1 MRCIWCGKQNADG
14 IAVISKEPCYCKDC
28 QLKLL
33 KKYGWGDTAIKLMQE
48 LVAKGAVVKD

>member
-1 MRCIWCGKQNADG
+1 MRCIWCGKVNADG

-33 KKYGWGDTAIKLMQE
+33 KKYGWGNTALKLMQE
-48 LVAKGAVVKD
+48 LVAKGAVIKD